1 MIYDEINICDD
12 EKTEFLNNSN
22 NYSKCYV
29 CLNYT
34 LLLSPCKCKSPI
46 CNDCFVIVV
55 KKNGD
60 KCTICKNEFDEN
72 IIKDIIIETND
83 DESSNDESS
92 NDDSLDSFENQY
104 NQDTNL
110 ISYKCFKILKLL
122 AVIILIPFIGLM
134 FNQLN
139 YNRGSEIFTLDN
151 FLIGAL
157 IVSFIL
163 LFCIIM
169 YSFNYFFDYLSRICS
184 RNNN

>member
-46 CNDCFVIVV
+46 CNDCFITVV
-55 KKNGD
+55 KKNGQ
-60 KCTICKNEFDEN
+60 KCTICKNKF
-72 IIKDIIIETND
+72 D

-139 YNRGSEIFTLDN
+139 YNRETEIFTLDN

>member
-1 MIYDEINICDD
+1 MIDDEINICDD
-12 EKTEFLNNSN
+12 EKTEFLSISN

-34 LLLSPCKCKSPI
+34 LLLSPCKCKTPI
-46 CNDCFVIVV
+46 CNDCFINVV
-55 KKNGD
+55 NKNGK

-72 IIKDIIIETND
+72 ILKDIIIEIND

-92 NDDSLDSFENQY
+92 NDESLDHFENHY

-122 AVIILIPFIGLM
+122 SVIILIPFIGLI
-134 FNQLN
+134 FNQLS
-139 YNRGSEIFTLDN
+139 YNRGTKIFTLDN

-157 IVSFIL
+157 ILSFIL
-163 LFCIIM
+163 LFSIIM
-169 YSFNYFFDYLSRICS
+169 YSLNYFINYLSRICS

>member
-1 MIYDEINICDD
+1 
-12 EKTEFLNNSN
+12 
-22 NYSKCYV
+22 
-29 CLNYT
+29 
-34 LLLSPCKCKSPI
+34 
-46 CNDCFVIVV
+46 
-55 KKNGD
+55 
-60 KCTICKNEFDEN
+60 
-72 IIKDIIIETND
+72 
-83 DESSNDESS
+83 
-92 NDDSLDSFENQY
+92 
-104 NQDTNL
+104 
-110 ISYKCFKILKLL
+110 
-122 AVIILIPFIGLM
+122 M